1 MMQDRAI
8 RDTDSPPLPVNVPTY
23 EESVRL
29 GWALF
34 WRGVGSFV
42 LLLFGINILLLFLM
56 PELTRT
62 SPSFWVTFLPLL
74 LVTLLCTFLI
84 MPFVV
89 RKLMQRPF
97 RGFHVEF
104 VRDGPPDSA

>member
-1 MMQDRAI
+1 MRSQE
-8 RDTDSPPLPVNVPTY
+8 PTY
-23 EESVRL
+23 EELLRM

-42 LLLFGINILLLFLM
+42 LLLFGANILVLLLM

-62 SPSFWVTFLPLL
+62 SPSFWVALLPIAM
-74 LVTLLCTFLI
+74 VTVLCTFFV

-89 RKLMQRPF
+89 RKLVRTPF
-97 RGFHVEF
+97 RGFHVQF
-104 VRDGPPDSA
+104 VRDGPTNSLGE

>member
-1 MMQDRAI
+1 MQKQE
-8 RDTDSPPLPVNVPTY
+8 PTY

-42 LLLFGINILLLFLM
+42 LLLFGINTLLLFVM

-62 SPSFWVTFLPLL
+62 SPSLWVAILPIAIATILCSFLVMPWVARRI
-74 LVTLLCTFLI
+74 VTL
-84 MPFVV
+84 
-89 RKLMQRPF
+89 PF
-97 RGFHVEF
+97 RGFHLQF
-104 VRDGPPDSA
+104 VRDGTLKAVDT

>member
-1 MMQDRAI
+1 M
-8 RDTDSPPLPVNVPTY
+8 
-23 EESVRL
+23 

-42 LLLFGINILLLFLM
+42 LLLFGANILIVALM

-62 SPSFWVTFLPLL
+62 GPSFWVALLPLAM
-74 LVTLLCTFLI
+74 VTLLCTFLV

-89 RKLMQRPF
+89 HKLVRTSF
-97 RGFHVEF
+97 RGFHVQF
-104 VRDGPPDSA
+104 VRDRPAHNLEE